1 MTDIGVAAA
10 KTGMLASA
18 AIISAVAAVC
28 DDVGI
33 GRSVPLVVDPVAAS
47 MHGDPLL
54 AYDALAALR
63 SELLPRATLVTPN
76 SDEVRLLVG
85 VDVRSRAEQH
95 EAARALHAL
104 GPRWVLIKG
113 GHLADGAEDALCV
126 DLLYDGTDFTE
137 FTGPRLATPH
147 THGSGDSLAAAITS
161 ALAHGSPMPEAV
173 GYGKRYIK
181 QALAHAYP
189 SAPESAPS
197 PRSGGSSA
205 RGDVPRAQQG
215 TCHAK
220 RVADRSRALAA
231 STSRSFGGADV
242 TNSSSR
248 RIETSATAPTA
259 RSKTSALTCEGFVH
273 PLIFRTYCKAALCT
287 SSRVAGGSKLCSGRM
302 LRHIL
307 AS

>member
-1 MTDIGVAAA
+1 MTGAPPAVALTIAGSDSGGGAGLQADLRTFTVCGVHGCVAVTAVTVQNSLGVGGFVEVPPSTVADQIRAVATDIGVAAA

-18 AIISAVAAVC
+18 AIISAVSEVC

-54 AYDALAALR
+54 ATDALAALR
-63 SELLPRATLVTPN
+63 SQLLPRATLVTPN

-85 VDVRSRAEQH
+85 VDVRSHADQH

-104 GPRWVLIKG
+104 GPQWVLIKG
-113 GHLADGAEDALCV
+113 GHLPDDADDGMCL

-161 ALAHGSPMPEAV
+161 ALAHGAPMPEAV

-181 QALAHAYP
+181 QAIAHAYP
-189 SAPESAPS
+189 LGAGTGPVS
-197 PRSGGSSA
+197 PFWR
-205 RGDVPRAQQG
+205 
-215 TCHAK
+215 
-220 RVADRSRALAA
+220 
-231 STSRSFGGADV
+231 
-242 TNSSSR
+242 
-248 RIETSATAPTA
+248 
-259 RSKTSALTCEGFVH
+259 
-273 PLIFRTYCKAALCT
+273 
-287 SSRVAGGSKLCSGRM
+287 
-302 LRHIL
+302 LRPC
-307 AS
+307 